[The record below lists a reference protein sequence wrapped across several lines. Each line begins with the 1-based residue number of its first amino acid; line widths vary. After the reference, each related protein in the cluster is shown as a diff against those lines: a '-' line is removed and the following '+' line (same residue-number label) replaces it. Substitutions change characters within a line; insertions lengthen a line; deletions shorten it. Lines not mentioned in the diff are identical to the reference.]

1 MTMST
6 RLDRMRLNCRL
17 VTRVLGEEVFAATL
31 DLGNR
36 LPAELVRARTVCIPI
51 LISVTR
57 DMIDRK
63 MRGPAVARGPSINA
77 IAASLGLPFETARRN
92 VQRMADLGWLTIGP
106 SGGVA
111 LPEPMPRALADW
123 CVDLGRR
130 LRRAAATMEALGATD
145 AESLDFAA
153 CDNSCTLAA
162 LDLFLIMAGT
172 SNHFQLRFTELL
184 LVHFVCS
191 ASVAHLN
198 EQPPGTAPFARVDT
212 VPDATERA
220 FVPMA
225 ELARL
230 LGISRS
236 TVYRLVSDA
245 EQANLFERR
254 GNGVRASDHFL
265 TSTPYVEA
273 LELIAGRTATLLSRV
288 ERHRCG
294 IGCTALDHVLRR
306 PRPWRQSPDVAQLAH
321 AG

>member
-1 MTMST
+1 MST

-31 DLGNR
+31 DLGNQ
-36 LPAELVRARTVCIPI
+36 LPTELARARMVCIPI
-51 LISVTR
+51 LISATR

-63 MRGPAVARGPSINA
+63 MRGPIVARGPSINA
-77 IAASLGLPFETARRN
+77 IAASLDLPFETVRRN
-92 VQRMADLGWLTIGP
+92 VQRMADLGWLAIGP
-106 SGGVA
+106 GGGVS
-111 LPEPMPRALADW
+111 LPVPMPRALAEW

-145 AESLDFAA
+145 AMSLERGT

-172 SNHFQLRFTELL
+172 SNHFRLRYTELL

-198 EQPPGTAPFARVDT
+198 ELPPGSAPFARVDT
-212 VPDATERA
+212 VPDAAERA

-225 ELARL
+225 DLARM

-245 EQANLFERR
+245 AQADLFERR
-254 GNGVRASDHFL
+254 GNGVRASDRFL
-265 TSTPYVEA
+265 TSGAYVEA
-273 LELIAGRTATLLSRV
+273 LELVAGRTATLFSRI

-294 IGCTALDHVLRR
+294 NGCTALDHVLRR
-306 PRPWRQSPDVAQLAH
+306 PRPWRQISTLSSSAQI
-321 AG
+321 G